1 MADSKTL
8 KRDILALF
16 LILISLLLLV
26 SLVSFHPGD
35 TSLFGSERSETV
47 RNWIG
52 IVGAHISASLFYA
65 MGISSFLLVFI
76 MFWTGLNV
84 FRGITF
90 SSSWLSFLGFFF
102 LVIFVAIF
110 AGLLNKSGTYP
121 SYMFGGEMG
130 SFLSQWGIGLTGVL
144 GLYLI
149 TVFALLISLV
159 LALRLSPAR
168 IYEAFREKAE
178 ARKLAQELAAEE
190 KIRAAEQG
198 TFTDEV
204 DPIPQSQSK
213 EIPQVRPRKV
223 KPPLFEKV
231 EYVVNE
237 DGEMVPKYAHNDEE
251 CNPLPQDNP
260 QFEDAPQDFGQIQE
274 NPQLEAQP
282 EIEDVDP
289 TGEEINPAMLT
300 RNADFANKATRRIRS
315 GVRKG
320 RRMPPL
326 SLLSISDKVDNAKIN
341 RDVRATSLALEE
353 VLNQFKIKAQ
363 VINTEIGPVITR
375 YELKMPPSVLVSR
388 VASLGDTIAYNLA
401 AKKVRVVAPIPGKAA
416 VGVEIPN
423 TERTLVTLGDLFLKK
438 DIKSAKVLDFYLG
451 LDVTGK
457 PIVPNLKDA
466 PHLIIAGATG
476 QGKSV
481 CINSILI
488 SFLYT
493 CTPEDLR
500 LILVDPKMV
509 ELKMFNGIEHLLTE
523 VITDKRKSITALKW
537 LVEEMERRY
546 SLMEQASV
554 RDITRYNE
562 KMAKSTDENAE
573 HFPYIVLVVDELNDL
588 MVVNKKETEDL
599 IVRLSQK
606 ARAAGIHL
614 ILATQRP
621 SVDVITGVIKANFPS
636 RIAFLTQSRIDSRT
650 ILDQGGSEQLL
661 GKGDMLLSYTGSNEL
676 IRLQGA
682 YLSEEEV
689 MNVVDHLKREAAPEY
704 IDMAVEEEGRAME
717 EGDVEKD
724 DMYQQAIEIIRTT
737 KKASASYLQRRL
749 QIGYN
754 RAARYIDMMEQE
766 GVIGPQN
773 GSKPREVL
781 I

>member
-1 MADSKTL
+1 
-8 KRDILALF
+8 
-16 LILISLLLLV
+16 
-26 SLVSFHPGD
+26 
-35 TSLFGSERSETV
+35 
-47 RNWIG
+47 
-52 IVGAHISASLFYA
+52 
-65 MGISSFLLVFI
+65 
-76 MFWTGLNV
+76 
-84 FRGITF
+84 
-90 SSSWLSFLGFFF
+90 
-102 LVIFVAIF
+102 
-110 AGLLNKSGTYP
+110 
-121 SYMFGGEMG
+121 
-130 SFLSQWGIGLTGVL
+130 
-144 GLYLI
+144 
-149 TVFALLISLV
+149 
-159 LALRLSPAR
+159 
-168 IYEAFREKAE
+168 
-178 ARKLAQELAAEE
+178 
-190 KIRAAEQG
+190 
-198 TFTDEV
+198 
-204 DPIPQSQSK
+204 
-213 EIPQVRPRKV
+213 
-223 KPPLFEKV
+223 
-231 EYVVNE
+231 
-237 DGEMVPKYAHNDEE
+237 
-251 CNPLPQDNP
+251 
-260 QFEDAPQDFGQIQE
+260 
-274 NPQLEAQP
+274 
-282 EIEDVDP
+282 
-289 TGEEINPAMLT
+289 
-300 RNADFANKATRRIRS
+300 
-315 GVRKG
+315 
-320 RRMPPL
+320 
-326 SLLSISDKVDNAKIN
+326 
-341 RDVRATSLALEE
+341 LEE

-537 LVEEMERRY
+537 LVGEMERRY

-554 RDITRYNE
+554 RDIARYNE
-562 KMAKSTDENAE
+562 KMAKSSDPNAE

-650 ILDQGGSEQLL
+650 ILDQGGAEQLL

-689 MNVVDHLKREAAPEY
+689 MNVVNYLKSEAAPEY
-704 IDMAVEEEGRAME
+704 IDMEVEEEGRSME

-724 DMYQQAIEIIRTT
+724 EMYQQAIEIIRTT
-737 KKASASYLQRRL
+737 KKASASFLQRRL

-754 RAARYIDMMEQE
+754 RAARYIDLMEKE
-766 GVIGPQN
+766 GIIGPQN
-773 GSKPREVL
+773 GSKPREVH

>member
-1 MADSKTL
+1 MLFSL
-8 KRDILALF
+8 LF
-16 LILISLLLLV
+16 LT
-26 SLVSFHPGD
+26 SLVSFNASD
-35 TSLFGSERSETV
+35 TSLFTGLKSDSV
-47 RNWIG
+47 SNWIG
-52 IVGAHISASLFYA
+52 FIGAYISAFLFFGI
-65 MGISSFLLVFI
+65 GISSYVLTFGL
-76 MFWTGLNV
+76 FWVGLNAFQGIP
-84 FRGITF
+84 FRAVWT
-90 SSSWLSFLGFFF
+90 SYLGFFLLIIFVSIFASLLNTHYGMAYYLFGGKMGDF
-102 LVIFVAIF
+102 LVE
-110 AGLLNKSGTYP
+110 K
-121 SYMFGGEMG
+121 
-130 SFLSQWGIGLTGVL
+130 GIALTGVL
-144 GLYLI
+144 GLYI
-149 TVFALLISLV
+149 VTSFALLISVV
-159 LALRLSPAR
+159 LAFRISPAQ
-168 IYEAFREKAE
+168 IYESVREKRE
-178 ARKLAQELAAEE
+178 ARKLAKELEEEQKAQNLSAESGFSELEKNTEGVSQE
-190 KIRAAEQG
+190 KGVSGKR
-198 TFTDEV
+198 
-204 DPIPQSQSK
+204 S
-213 EIPQVRPRKV
+213 RKS

-231 EYVVNE
+231 EYVVDE
-237 DGEMVPKYAHNDEE
+237 DVFDSVEYAPAEDVSPVSQQAVTDEE
-251 CNPLPQDNP
+251 PWKESDEMQ
-260 QFEDAPQDFGQIQE
+260 EDPSQPPVSITMIERNTDF
-274 NPQLEAQP
+274 
-282 EIEDVDP
+282 V
-289 TGEEINPAMLT
+289 
-300 RNADFANKATRRIRS
+300 NKTTKKIKS
-315 GVRKG
+315 SLRKS
-320 RRMPPL
+320 RKLPPL
-326 SLLSISDKVDNAKIN
+326 SLLSISDKVDNAKIT
-341 RDVRATSLALEE
+341 RDVRATALALED

-363 VINTEIGPVITR
+363 VINTEIGPVLTR

-423 TERTLVTLGDLFLKK
+423 TERTLVTLGDLFLKR
-438 DIKSAKVLDFYLG
+438 DIKTAKVLDFYLG

-523 VITDKRKSITALKW
+523 VITDKKKAALALKW
-537 LVEEMERRY
+537 LVQEMERRY
-546 SLMEQASV
+546 SMMEQANV
-554 RDITRYNE
+554 RDVVRYNE
-562 KMAKSTDENAE
+562 KVAKSHDETAE
-573 HFPYIVLVVDELNDL
+573 HLPYIVLVVDELHDL
-588 MVVNKKETEDL
+588 MMAGKKEVEEL

-636 RIAFLTQSRIDSRT
+636 RIAFFTQSRIDSRT
-650 ILDQGGSEQLL
+650 ILDLGGAEQLL

-689 MNVVDHLKREAAPEY
+689 LNVVEHLKKDAAPQYLDDIVNEEEH
-704 IDMAVEEEGRAME
+704 MVEED
-717 EGDVEKD
+717 DVDKD
-724 DMYQQAIEIIRTT
+724 DMYRQAIEIIRST

-754 RAARYIDMMEQE
+754 RAARYIDMMEKE

-773 GSKPREVL
+773 GSKPREVF
-781 I
+781 IS